1 MKNYRIHNETIEES
15 RISTLIEPILEDSGF
30 LLVQLK
36 KNDYEQALQIFIE
49 KVNGQLTIS
58 DCSKTTKEI
67 LQILENDKLMPENY
81 RVEVSSPGIDRVLV
95 RAKDFE
101 DNIGNEIKIELK
113 EKTANRK
120 NIKGEIS
127 SFLGDLLTLKLKKNE
142 NNFNDEITISLMN
155 ISKAKLVFSEK
166 LLKKNDL

>member
-1 MKNYRIHNETIEES
+1 MKHYRIHNETMEES
-15 RISTLIEPILEDSGF
+15 IISSLIEPILENSGF

-36 KNDYEQALQIFIE
+36 KNIYEQVLQVFIE
-49 KVNGQLTIS
+49 KVTGQLTIS
-58 DCSKTTKEI
+58 DCSKLTKEMI
-67 LQILENDKLMPENY
+67 QILENDNLLPESY
-81 RVEVSSPGIDRVLV
+81 RIEVSSPGIDRILV
-95 RAKDFE
+95 RAKDFK

-127 SFLGDLLTLKLKKNE
+127 GLQGDTLTLKLYENE
-142 NNFNDEITISLMN
+142 NNYDDEITISLMN

-166 LLKKNDL
+166 LLKRNDL

>member
-15 RISTLIEPILEDSGF
+15 KISTLIEPILEDSGF

-67 LQILENDKLMPENY
+67 IQILGNDKLMPENY

-127 SFLGDLLTLKLKKNE
+127 SFLGDSLTLKLKKNE
-142 NNFNDEITISLMN
+142 KNFNDEITVSLMN

>member
-1 MKNYRIHNETIEES
+1 MKNYRIHNETIAES
-15 RISTLIEPILEDSGF
+15 KISALIEPILEDSGF

-113 EKTANRK
+113 EETANRK

-142 NNFNDEITISLMN
+142 HNFNDEITISLMN

>member
-15 RISTLIEPILEDSGF
+15 KISSLIEPILEESGF

-36 KNDYEQALQIFIE
+36 KNNYEQALQIFIE

-58 DCSKTTKEI
+58 DCSKITKEI
-67 LQILENDKLMPENY
+67 LQILENDRLMPDNY

>member
-1 MKNYRIHNETIEES
+1 MKHYRIHNETMEES
-15 RISTLIEPILEDSGF
+15 IISSLIEPILENSGF

-36 KNDYEQALQIFIE
+36 KNIYEQVLQVFIE
-49 KVNGQLTIS
+49 KVTGQLTIS
-58 DCSKTTKEI
+58 DCSKLTKEMI
-67 LQILENDKLMPENY
+67 QILENDNLLPESY
-81 RVEVSSPGIDRVLV
+81 RIEVSSPGIDRILV
-95 RAKDFE
+95 RAKDFK

-127 SFLGDLLTLKLKKNE
+127 GLQGDTLTLKLYKNK
-142 NNFNDEITISLMN
+142 NNYDDEITISLMN

-166 LLKKNDL
+166 LLKRNDL

>member
-15 RISTLIEPILEDSGF
+15 KISSLIEPILEDRGF

-49 KVNGQLTIS
+49 KVNGKLNIS
-58 DCSKTTKEI
+58 DCSKITKEI
-67 LQILENDKLMPENY
+67 LKILENDRFMPENY

-95 RAKDFE
+95 RAKDFV

-113 EKTANRK
+113 EKAANRK

-127 SFLGDLLTLKLKKNE
+127 GLLGDSLTLKLKKNV
-142 NNFNDEITISLMN
+142 NSFNDEITISLMN

>member
-1 MKNYRIHNETIEES
+1 MEES
-15 RISTLIEPILEDSGF
+15 IISSLIEPILENSGF

-36 KNDYEQALQIFIE
+36 KNIYEQVLQVFIE
-49 KVNGQLTIS
+49 KVTGQLTIS
-58 DCSKTTKEI
+58 DCSKLTKEMI
-67 LQILENDKLMPENY
+67 QILENDNLLPESY
-81 RVEVSSPGIDRVLV
+81 RIEVSSPGIDRILV
-95 RAKDFE
+95 RAKDFK

-127 SFLGDLLTLKLKKNE
+127 DLQGDTLTLKLYKNE
-142 NNFNDEITISLMN
+142 NNYDDEITISLMN

-166 LLKKNDL
+166 LLKRNDL

>member
-15 RISTLIEPILEDSGF
+15 KISTLIEPILEDSGF

-67 LQILENDKLMPENY
+67 IQILGNDKLIPENY

-127 SFLGDLLTLKLKKNE
+127 SFLGDSLTLKLKKNE
-142 NNFNDEITISLMN
+142 KNFNDEITVSLMN

>member
-1 MKNYRIHNETIEES
+1 MKHYRIHNETMEES
-15 RISTLIEPILEDSGF
+15 IISSLIEPTLENSGF

-36 KNDYEQALQIFIE
+36 KNIYEQVLQVFIE
-49 KVNGQLTIS
+49 KVTGQLTIS
-58 DCSKTTKEI
+58 DCSKLTKEMI
-67 LQILENDKLMPENY
+67 QILENDNLLPESY
-81 RVEVSSPGIDRVLV
+81 RIEVSSPGIDRILV
-95 RAKDFE
+95 RAKDFK

-127 SFLGDLLTLKLKKNE
+127 GLQGDTLTLKLYENE
-142 NNFNDEITISLMN
+142 NNYDDEITISLMN

-166 LLKKNDL
+166 LLKRNDL

>member
-1 MKNYRIHNETIEES
+1 MKHYRIHNETMEES
-15 RISTLIEPILEDSGF
+15 IISSLIEPILENSGF

-36 KNDYEQALQIFIE
+36 KNIYEQVLQVFIE
-49 KVNGQLTIS
+49 KVTGQLTIS
-58 DCSKTTKEI
+58 DCSKLTKEMI
-67 LQILENDKLMPENY
+67 QVLENDNLLPESY
-81 RVEVSSPGIDRVLV
+81 RIEVSSPGIDRILV
-95 RAKDFE
+95 RAKDFK

-127 SFLGDLLTLKLKKNE
+127 DLQGDTLTLKLYKNE
-142 NNFNDEITISLMN
+142 NNYDDEITISLMN

-166 LLKKNDL
+166 LLKRNDL

>member
-15 RISTLIEPILEDSGF
+15 KISSLIEPILEESGF

-58 DCSKTTKEI
+58 DCSKITKEI
-67 LQILENDKLMPENY
+67 LQILENDRLMPENY

>member
-15 RISTLIEPILEDSGF
+15 KISTLIEPILEDSGF

-58 DCSKTTKEI
+58 DCSKITKEI
-67 LQILENDKLMPENY
+67 LQILENDRLMPENY

-127 SFLGDLLTLKLKKNE
+127 SFLGDSLTLKLKKNE
-142 NNFNDEITISLMN
+142 KNFNDEITVSLMN

>member
-15 RISTLIEPILEDSGF
+15 KISTLIEPILEDSGF

-127 SFLGDLLTLKLKKNE
+127 SFLGDSLTLKLKKNE
-142 NNFNDEITISLMN
+142 KNFDDEITVSLMN
-155 ISKAKLVFSEK
+155 ISKAKLIFSEK

>member
-1 MKNYRIHNETIEES
+1 MKHYRIHNETMEES
-15 RISTLIEPILEDSGF
+15 IISSLIEPILENSGF

-36 KNDYEQALQIFIE
+36 KNIYEQVLQVFIE
-49 KVNGQLTIS
+49 KVTGQLTIS
-58 DCSKTTKEI
+58 DCSKLTKEMI
-67 LQILENDKLMPENY
+67 QILENDNLLPESY
-81 RVEVSSPGIDRVLV
+81 RIEVSSPGIDRILV
-95 RAKDFE
+95 RAKDFK

-127 SFLGDLLTLKLKKNE
+127 DLQGDTLTLKLYKNE
-142 NNFNDEITISLMN
+142 NNYDDEITISLMN

-166 LLKKNDL
+166 LLKRNDL